1 MEIDMQ
7 FIYKAYSVIEEL
19 LIASIQSFPLVI
31 IIIFIIL
38 IICFKNQIRYFL
50 ANIEQVKTKDI
61 TVSIGKKLQELQLSD
76 TYLKNLKSLTKEQLH
91 LFLTIGYS
99 DGIKLARDNVAP
111 SREIENFKKLSSL
124 DLITIK
130 KINEEQNNITYD
142 RTDGGIVVF
151 DGIYDEIYK
160 QISNAGD

>member
-1 MEIDMQ
+1 MQ